1 MLLPCCAID
10 IRLRFN
16 IIIKNNA
23 VKSKISKEVY
33 MSALTTVFKKGITSS
48 QLKNF
53 AILFMLI
60 DHIAYVIIYYLYY
73 IPALQAHNAGEPI
86 PATALALLNL
96 YYIMRYIGR
105 IAFPLFCFMIV
116 QGFIYTRSRKK
127 YLLRLVIFAFISEIP
142 FNLANLG
149 TAFTLEYQNVFFTL
163 SLGLLC
169 IIILDYLINRL
180 GGRGTK
186 DMVLLVII
194 CAAVTAGFSWFGD
207 FIRSDYYW
215 EGVLTIVILYFF
227 RSKPVLGMTIACAVL
242 TLSTLSMG
250 LFEVFCFGS
259 IPFIALYNGQKG
271 HSRLGKF
278 FFYAFYPAHLFILWA
293 ISEMILRFYG
303 Y

>member
-1 MLLPCCAID
+1 
-10 IRLRFN
+10 
-16 IIIKNNA
+16 
-23 VKSKISKEVY
+23 

-53 AILFMLI
+53 AIIFMAI
-60 DHIAYVIIYYLYY
+60 DHIAYVVVYYLYY

-127 YLLRLVIFAFISEIP
+127 YLMRLVIFAFISEIP

-149 TAFTLEYQNVFFTL
+149 TPFYPEYQNVFFTL

-169 IIILDYLINRL
+169 IMILDHLINHFSLHERKNMIAL
-180 GGRGTK
+180 I
-186 DMVLLVII
+186 VI
-194 CAAVTAGFSWFGD
+194 CAAVIAGFSLAGY
-207 FIRSDYYW
+207 FIHSDYDW
-215 EGVLTIVILYFF
+215 SGVLTIVILYLLS
-227 RSKPVLGMTIACAVL
+227 SKPVIGMAIACTVL
-242 TLSTLSMG
+242 TLSTLSAG
-250 LFEVFCFGS
+250 LFEIFCFAS
-259 IPFIALYNGQKG
+259 IFFVALYNGEKG
-271 HSRLGKF
+271 HSRLGKY
-278 FFYAFYPAHLFILWA
+278 FFYAFYPAHLLILWA
-293 ISEMILRFYG
+293 ILEIILRFYG